1 MELKKYQQDVI
12 NDLALFLDQ
21 LQRTNG
27 RVRDAF
33 YDFWLNKGYKPFP
46 GTVVEPYKNNVQSAV
61 GYPVPH
67 VCIKVPTA
75 GGKTFIACNAL
86 RPIFDTMEPRA
97 AGAPGAQVVV
107 WLVPSN
113 AILQQTI
120 QNLRNPD
127 HPYRQKINAHFQH
140 RVEVFDKQALLSG
153 AGFNATAVQGQL
165 SLIVMSFDSLRAR
178 NKEDRKLF
186 QENGSN
192 LSFATPDSLTRPGGA
207 PTDHRLAGIDET
219 AVINVIRSLQP
230 VVVVDESHNAES
242 DLSVEM
248 LRNLNPAFI
257 LDLTATPRKNSNIIS
272 FVDALEL
279 KKENMVKLPV
289 IVYNQKRER
298 TEVINSAL
306 SLQRRLEL
314 LAIEERK
321 QGGRYIRPIVLFQA
335 QPKTGDD
342 THTFEKIK
350 DTLVKA
356 GIPAEQIK
364 IKTATLD
371 ELKGIDLMAT
381 DCPVRYIITVNA
393 LKEGWDCPFAYILAS
408 LADRSS
414 AVDVEQILGRV
425 LRQPHVMKH
434 KTPLL
439 NLSFVLTASAKF
451 RETLQHIVNGLNKA
465 GFSARD
471 YRVIDEPADPEPPK
485 PPGVPDH
492 GDPLELLLTFPG
504 SAPAEPTT
512 PAPGMPDHGMP
523 DHDDLDP
530 AGIQYVPSPD
540 GTSADALNP
549 ADGLIDD
556 IVKKAQQEADEF
568 DKRVSDLESES
579 ATLPV
584 ALADLVDKY
593 KIKEQ
598 FQDRAAAIKLPQF
611 YLRVSTGLFG
621 DDEVLLK
628 KEALLEGFNLR
639 KADRNI
645 NFGSV
650 DSELY
655 KVDLE
660 EGNKN
665 EFTPRFSHI
674 DGSIKDAL
682 LANILPN
689 QTRDGQ
695 IKSMTSQMMRRLGN
709 LKPISDK
716 DVEWY
721 IRQVLEDLTDEQ
733 FQDLIAHEYNYTQ
746 LIRSK
751 IESLTTAHAEKAF
764 GRWLDSDRLFLSP
777 SYAFPATISP
787 TDTGKDLVKSLYVR
801 EGKINAF
808 EEKVI
813 DAIANQA
820 SVAFWTRNLERGRG
834 FAINGFI
841 NHYPDFVVVTKR
853 GKIIVIETKGD
864 HLDNTDT
871 AEKIRLG
878 NLWRSKAGN
887 EYRYF
892 MVFETKEVE
901 GAYTLTDVLTIL
913 QDL

>member
-1 MELKKYQQDVI
+1 MELKPYQQGVI
-12 NDLALFLDQ
+12 NDLNLFLEQ
-21 LQRTNG
+21 LQQTNG
-27 RVRDAF
+27 RVRDSF
-33 YDFWLNKGYKPFP
+33 YNYWFNKGFRPFP
-46 GTVVEPYKNNVQSAV
+46 GTVVEPYKNNVQD
-61 GYPVPH
+61 GGGHPVPH

-86 RPIFDTMEPRA
+86 RTIFDKIEPTRRSDTPLSA
-97 AGAPGAQVVV
+97 NIVV

-113 AILQQTI
+113 SILQQTI
-120 QNLRNPD
+120 QNLRNTN
-127 HPYRQKINAHFQH
+127 HPYRQKINSHFQH

-165 SLIVMSFDSLRAR
+165 SIIVMSFDSLRAK
-178 NKEDRKLF
+178 NKEDRKLY
-186 QENGSN
+186 QENGN
-192 LSFATPDSLTRPGGA
+192 NISFATAGTSGGTQPA
-207 PTDHRLAGIDET
+207 NTDGSHVLEGTDET
-219 AVINVIRSLQP
+219 AVINVIRRLSP

-279 KKENMVKLPV
+279 KTENMVKLPV
-289 IVYNQKRER
+289 IVYNQKKER

-314 LAIEERK
+314 LANEERK

-335 QPKTGDD
+335 QPKTAEDNQ
-342 THTFEKIK
+342 TFEKIK
-350 DTLVKA
+350 ETLIKA
-356 GIPAEQIK
+356 GIPSDQIK
-364 IKTATLD
+364 IKTASID
-371 ELKGIDLMAT
+371 ELKGIDLLSS

-425 LRQPHVMKH
+425 LRQPYVVRH
-434 KTPLL
+434 KSPLL
-439 NLSFVLTASAKF
+439 NLSYVLTASSKF
-451 RETLQHIVNGLNKA
+451 KETLQNIVNGLNKA

-471 YRVIDEPADPEPPK
+471 YRVIDEMANEPTIKPA
-485 PPGVPDH
+485 
-492 GDPLELLLTFPG
+492 GDPLELFFNPG
-504 SAPAEPTT
+504 KATPAEAATSS
-512 PAPGMPDHGMP
+512 DEI
-523 DHDDLDP
+523 DP
-530 AGIQYVPSPD
+530 ANIQYVAPTAEGSPGDTGTDISEIERQALDEAIQFDERVKKMDDGPSP
-540 GTSADALNP
+540 LP
-549 ADGLIDD
+549 A
-556 IVKKAQQEADEF
+556 V
-568 DKRVSDLESES
+568 
-579 ATLPV
+579 
-584 ALADLVDKY
+584 LADLIDQY
-593 KIKEQ
+593 KIKDQFREQ
-598 FQDRAAAIKLPQF
+598 VKTIKLPQF
-611 YLRVSTGLFG
+611 YQRVSTGIFG
-621 DDEVLLK
+621 DEEVLLK
-628 KEALLEGFNLR
+628 KEALLSDFQLR

-645 NFGSV
+645 DFGSV

-660 EGNKN
+660 EGNKG
-665 EFTPRFSHI
+665 EYTPRFSHI
-674 DGSIKDAL
+674 DGQIKDAL

-695 IKSMTSQMMRRLGN
+695 IKSMTSQMLRRLGN
-709 LKPISDK
+709 FKPISDK

-721 IRQVLEDLTDEQ
+721 IRQVLEDLTEEQ
-733 FQDLIAHEYNYTQ
+733 FQDLIAQEYSYTQ
-746 LIRSK
+746 RIKQK
-751 IESLTTAHAEKAF
+751 IEALTTAHAEKTF
-764 GRWLDSDRLFLSP
+764 GLWLDRDKLFLRP
-777 SYAFPATISP
+777 SFSFPSTISP
-787 TDTGKDLVKSLYVR
+787 TETGKDLIKSLYVR
-801 EGKINAF
+801 EGKINSF

-813 DAIANQA
+813 DAIANLE

-834 FAINGFI
+834 FSINGFI
-841 NHYPDFVVVTKR
+841 NHYPDFMIVTKR
-853 GKIIVIETKGD
+853 GKIILLETKGD

-892 MVFETKEVE
+892 MVFETKEVP
-901 GAYTLTDVLTIL
+901 GANTLADVSNTIREL
-913 QDL
+913 

>member
-1 MELKKYQQDVI
+1 MELKSYQQGVI
-12 NDLALFLDQ
+12 NDLNLFLEQ

-27 RVRDAF
+27 RVRDSF
-33 YDFWLNKGYKPFP
+33 YDFWLDKGYKPFP
-46 GTVVEPYKNNVQSAV
+46 GTIVEPYKNNVQSPG

-86 RPIFDTMEPRA
+86 RPIFDKIEPGRK
-97 AGAPGAQVVV
+97 GEVAQLANVVV

-120 QNLRNPD
+120 QNLRNLD
-127 HPYRQKINAHFQH
+127 HPYRQKINSHFQH

-165 SLIVMSFDSLRAR
+165 SIIVMSFDSLRAK

-192 LSFATPDSLTRPGGA
+192 LSFAHAEATNGHVLE
-207 PTDHRLAGIDET
+207 GIDET

-314 LAIEERK
+314 LATEERK

-335 QPKTGDD
+335 QPKTAEDN
-342 THTFEKIK
+342 HTFEKIK
-350 DTLVKA
+350 ETLIKA
-356 GIPAEQIK
+356 GIPSEQIK
-364 IKTATLD
+364 IKTASTD
-371 ELKGIDLMAT
+371 ELKGINLMAS
-381 DCPVRYIITVNA
+381 DCQVRYIITVNA

-434 KTPLL
+434 KSPLL
-439 NLSFVLTASAKF
+439 NLSFVLTASSKF

-471 YRVIDEPADPEPPK
+471 YRVIDENTEPEKAK
-485 PPGVPDH
+485 PT

-504 SAPAEPTT
+504 TT
-512 PAPGMPDHGMP
+512 PAGTGTTVPTESPTP
-523 DHDDLDP
+523 TADDLDP
-530 AGIQYVPSPD
+530 ANIQYVQGSEGDTP
-540 GTSADALNP
+540 TTADVV
-549 ADGLIDD
+549 IDD
-556 IVKKAQQEADEF
+556 IVKKAQDEADEF
-568 DKRVSDLESES
+568 EKRVKQMEGETSP
-579 ATLPV
+579 LPV

-593 KIKEQ
+593 KIKDQ
-598 FQDRAAAIKLPQF
+598 FQALAATIKLPQF
-611 YLRVSTGLFG
+611 YQRVATGLFG
-621 DDEVLLK
+621 DEEVLLK
-628 KEALLEGFNLR
+628 KEALLADFNLR

-645 NFGSV
+645 DFGSV

-665 EFTPRFSHI
+665 EYTPRFSHI

-709 LKPISDK
+709 FKPISDK

-721 IRQVLEDLTDEQ
+721 VRQVLEDLTEEQ
-733 FQDLIAHEYNYTQ
+733 FQDLIAQEYSYTQ
-746 LIRSK
+746 RIKAK
-751 IESLTTAHAEKAF
+751 IDALTTTYAEKTF
-764 GRWLDSDRLFLSP
+764 GLWLDRDKLFLRP
-777 SYAFPATISP
+777 SFPFPSTISP
-787 TDTGKDLVKSLYVR
+787 TETGKDLIKSLYVR
-801 EGKINAF
+801 EGKINSF

-813 DAIANQA
+813 DAIANLE

-834 FAINGFI
+834 FSINGFI
-841 NHYPDFVVVTKR
+841 NHYPDFIIVTKR
-853 GKIIVIETKGD
+853 GKIIVVETKGD

-887 EYRYF
+887 DYRYF
-892 MVFETKEVE
+892 MVFETKEVA
-901 GAYTLTDVLTIL
+901 GANTLADVANTIREL
-913 QDL
+913 